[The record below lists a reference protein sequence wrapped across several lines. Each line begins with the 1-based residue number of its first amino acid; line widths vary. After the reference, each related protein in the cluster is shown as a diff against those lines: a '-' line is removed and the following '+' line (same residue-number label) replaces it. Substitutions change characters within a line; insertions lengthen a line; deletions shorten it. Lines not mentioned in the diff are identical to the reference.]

1 MWMRAAFRPANAVMR
16 LFLFIITALLLF
28 IPAYAHAA
36 LIPFGGLITKTIPCA
51 YPAGAMY
58 MVITPAGSS
67 PPMQI
72 WTPATVTFR
81 EGPPL
86 RVGQWVLGLDAA
98 AGLCIVSFKP
108 FIAFPGMIMQ
118 MVGTS
123 K

>member
-1 MWMRAAFRPANAVMR
+1 MYSLRVSRVSLATLGVGLLVGIL
-16 LFLFIITALLLF
+16 LFLPVQTN
-28 IPAYAHAA
+28 AA
-36 LIPFGGLITKTIPCA
+36 LIPFGGLITKMIPCA
-51 YPAGAMY
+51 YPPGA
-58 MVITPAGSS
+58 VHLTITPAGSS

-86 RVGQWVLGLDAA
+86 RPGQWVLGLDSA
-98 AGLCIVSFKP
+98 AGQCVISFKP
-108 FIAFPGMIMQ
+108 YIAFPGMIMQ